1 MFQYPLCV
9 DEHSKALITFAVWN
23 DSLFL
28 SSLYVMDY
36 SLIVG
41 IDEENQ
47 ELVVGI
53 IDYIRQYTLD
63 KQIEKWVKSQQG
75 TQLPTVIAP
84 KDYKERFRTAMWNY
98 FVMVPSKFT
107 TISNPIRPS
116 VDPSS
121 WEAVLK
127 KYDADR
133 AHSLR
138 QRIRRHN

>member
-9 DEHSKALITFAVWN
+9 DEHAKALITYAVWN

-53 IDYIRQYTLD
+53 VDYIRQFTWD

-75 TQLPTVIAP
+75 SELPTVIAP
-84 KDYKERFRTAMWNY
+84 KDYKARFRTAMWNY
-98 FVMVPSKFT
+98 FVLVPGQFTQITAPSQSANAVVPSWDK
-107 TISNPIRPS
+107 
-116 VDPSS
+116 VLHKY
-121 WEAVLK
+121 EAS
-127 KYDADR
+127 R
-133 AHSLR
+133 AQSAH
-138 QRIRRHN
+138 RRTRN